1 MASKKRAK
9 AMCDISGFVYPM
21 RVMKLSSYNTL
32 RCPACFDGN
41 FDLKNH
47 PQNKAPDVSEDP
59 VIRNARPDD
68 TGRNAVWNETEITWN
83 DDSTDTVRKWNII

>member
-21 RVMKLSSYNTL
+21 RVMKLSSYDTL
-32 RCPACFDGN
+32 RCPQCFDGA

-47 PQNKAPDVSEDP
+47 PQNEAPSLREDP
-59 VIRNARPDD
+59 TIRHARIDDLGRSLTWEQSNFTWDD
-68 TGRNAVWNETEITWN
+68 TTKDRWWQ
-83 DDSTDTVRKWNII
+83 TV